1 MRGGRRE
8 GSGRKPGE
16 KSVVRRV
23 PLGCL
28 VAVDALIDA
37 HRKNV
42 TEINVAFSSPLEPVT
57 EIKDASLDR
66 QKQVTQIKQPKLRPP
81 LTREQIMRLDVKR
94 PLTEEQ
100 KEALRGLERLPKSV
114 VKQVRGEFGGTLV
127 RAVLA
132 GIRVSNS
139 SVRLFPDLA
148 VSAKKESA

>member
-28 VAVDALIDA
+28 AAVDALIDA
-37 HRKNV
+37 HRK
-42 TEINVAFSSPLEPVT
+42 SVT
-57 EIKDASLDR
+57 EIKVPFPSPLESVTEIRDVSRDR
-66 QKQVTQIKQPKLRPP
+66 QKPVTEIKQPKLRLP

-100 KEALRGLERLPKSV
+100 KGALHGLERLPKSV
-114 VKQVRGEFGGTLV
+114 VKQVKGEFGGTLV

-132 GIRVSNS
+132 GVRVSS
-139 SVRLFPDLA
+139 SGVRLFPDLA
-148 VSAKKESA
+148 VSAK